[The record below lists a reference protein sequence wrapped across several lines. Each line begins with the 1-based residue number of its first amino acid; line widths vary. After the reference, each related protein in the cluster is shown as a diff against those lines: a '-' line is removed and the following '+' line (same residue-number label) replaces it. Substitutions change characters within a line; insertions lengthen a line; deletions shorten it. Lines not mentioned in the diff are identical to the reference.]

1 MENYVKSGTKSMFV
15 SKCLLIAAA
24 AVLYA
29 MQISI
34 LIPAYGI
41 LHQLNW
47 PDFNFKLIGILLG
60 LALVVGIAALIF
72 GIIGT
77 AKREEDPNTRLTV
90 IIKAAMIP
98 FFCINIYL
106 WSVLVSGMLNP
117 FLFLA
122 IPVIIVIGF
131 CLTYVY
137 MIMTSLPDVIY
148 MIAFLIRRKK
158 KPNIYMILGLIFE
171 FFFVLDLVGA
181 IFINKAFKEM
191 E

>member
-77 AKREEDPNTRLTV
+77 ARKEEDPNTRLTV

-122 IPVIIVIGF
+122 IPAIIFIG
-131 CLTYVY
+131 CCITYVY
-137 MIMTSLPDVIY
+137 MIMTGMPDIIY

-181 IFINKAFKEM
+181 IFIDKAYKEM
-191 E
+191 Q

>member
-77 AKREEDPNTRLTV
+77 ARKEEDPNTRLTV

-122 IPVIIVIGF
+122 IPVIIVIGC

-148 MIAFLIRRKK
+148 MISFIIRRRK

-181 IFINKAFKEM
+181 IFIDKAYKEM
-191 E
+191 Q

>member
-41 LHQLNW
+41 LHHKNW

-60 LALVVGIAALIF
+60 LAIVIGIAALIF

-77 AKREEDPNTRLTV
+77 ARKEEDPNTRLTV

-122 IPVIIVIGF
+122 IPVIIVIGC

-148 MIAFLIRRKK
+148 MISFIIRRRK
-158 KPNIYMILGLIFE
+158 KPNIHMILGLIFE

>member
-1 MENYVKSGTKSMFV
+1 MENNVKSGTNSMFV
-15 SKCLLIAAA
+15 SKCLLSAA
-24 AVLYA
+24 AVVLYV
-29 MQISI
+29 MQGAI

-47 PDFNFKLIGILLG
+47 PDFNFKLIGVLLG

-77 AKREEDPNTRLTV
+77 AKREEDPKTCLTV
-90 IIKAAMIP
+90 IIKAALIP

-106 WSVLVSGMLNP
+106 WCVLVSGMLNP

-122 IPVIIVIGF
+122 IPAIIVIG
-131 CLTYVY
+131 CCVTYVY
-137 MIMTSLPDVIY
+137 MIMTGLPDIIY

>member
-1 MENYVKSGTKSMFV
+1 MGNNVKKETNSMFV
-15 SKCLLIAAA
+15 SKFLLIAAA
-24 AVLYA
+24 AVLYV
-29 MQISI
+29 MQGAI

-41 LHQLNW
+41 LHRLNW
-47 PDFNFKLIGILLG
+47 PDFNFKLIGVLLG

-77 AKREEDPNTRLTV
+77 AKREEDPKTGLTV
-90 IIKAAMIP
+90 IIKAALIT

-106 WSVLVSGMLNP
+106 WAMLVSGMLNP

-122 IPVIIVIGF
+122 IPAIIVIG
-131 CLTYVY
+131 CCITYVY
-137 MIMTSLPDVIY
+137 MIMTGMPDIIY

>member
-181 IFINKAFKEM
+181 VFIDKAYKEM
-191 E
+191 Q

>member
-1 MENYVKSGTKSMFV
+1 MGNNVKSGTNSMFV

-24 AVLYA
+24 AVLYV
-29 MQISI
+29 MQGAI

-41 LHQLNW
+41 LHRLNW
-47 PDFNFKLIGILLG
+47 PDFNFKLIGVLLG

-77 AKREEDPNTRLTV
+77 AKREEDPKTGLTV
-90 IIKAAMIP
+90 IIKAALIP

-106 WSVLVSGMLNP
+106 WAMLVSGMLNP

-122 IPVIIVIGF
+122 IPAIIVIG
-131 CLTYVY
+131 CCITYVY
-137 MIMTSLPDVIY
+137 MIMTGMPDIIY